1 MKGARIGT
9 ILVAVV
15 IIAVALVWRSA
26 DSGGEPASTITTTTG
41 STTVPE
47 GAVLVTMAYSPE
59 KRPLLE
65 PLVAQF
71 NASGAEVDGQK
82 IVVQADVVSSG
93 EATDRIVNGDL
104 KPVLWSPSSSLW
116 GRLVNFRTDSTLV
129 SDQNPSLVRT
139 PLVIAMWEPLA
150 RALGWPDKEL
160 GWSDILREARSSKG
174 WAAYGHPEWG
184 NFKFGHTNPDFST
197 SGLSAVAAEY
207 LTAAGKAE
215 GLTLAD
221 VNAPATRKVVQDIQ
235 KSVVHYGDT
244 TLFFADRLAEKGI
257 SYASAVAMEEVTLLD
272 FNLKKAKGGQRLAAI
287 YPKEGTFFSDN
298 PLIALNGAWVDEPQ
312 KKAAAAFVA
321 FLTEKVTPQQAASI
335 GFRPSD
341 SNQAPLAPVTTANLV
356 DPAQPTRQ
364 LGLPEPKVLNA
375 IRVAWR
381 ADRKPAEV
389 QVVLDVSGSMLDGGK
404 FDAAKEGL
412 TRFIRLLGPQDYVGL
427 TVFSDTVTEVS
438 PPVRLRTGRNA
449 LLTSIRG
456 LAAYGQT
463 AVYDATLKSVD
474 KAAGRVGKD
483 RINAVVVLTD
493 GQDNSSAID
502 LAGLEQR
509 LRRQSGSEG
518 VGIRVFT
525 IAYGADAEAPALERV
540 AKAGGGGSY
549 SGNPATIEKV
559 YTQIASFF

>member
-1 MKGARIGT
+1 MKSARIGT

-15 IIAVALVWRSA
+15 IVAIALFWRSS
-26 DSGGEPASTITTTTG
+26 DSSEPTATPTTTG
-41 STTVPE
+41 ATTAPD
-47 GAVLVTMAYSPE
+47 GAVAVTMAYSPE
-59 KRPLLE
+59 KKPLLE

-82 IVVQADVVSSG
+82 IFVTAEVVSSG
-93 EATDRIVNGDL
+93 AATDGIVAGTL
-104 KPVLWSPSSSLW
+104 QPVLWSPSSSLW
-116 GRLVNFRTDSTLV
+116 GRLVNFRTDSALAP
-129 SDQNPSLVRT
+129 DQNPSLVRT

-160 GWSDILREARSSKG
+160 GWSDILREARSSQG
-174 WAAYGHPEWG
+174 WGAYGHPEWG
-184 NFKFGHTNPDFST
+184 DFKFGHTNPDFST

-207 LTAAGKAE
+207 LSAAGKAE

-221 VNAPATRKVVQDIQ
+221 VKAPATRKVVQDIQ

-244 TLFFADRLAEKGI
+244 TLFFADRLAEFGP

-272 FNLKKAKGGQRLAAI
+272 FNLKKAKGVERLAAI

-298 PLIALNGAWVDEPQ
+298 PLIALNGSWVSEEQ
-312 KKAAAAFVA
+312 KKAAATFVA
-321 FLTEKVTPQQAASI
+321 FLTDKVTPQQAASI
-335 GFRPSD
+335 GFRPAD
-341 SNQAPLAPVTTANLV
+341 GAQAPLAPVTKANLV

-404 FDAAKEGL
+404 FDAAKDGL
-412 TRFIRLLGPQDYVGL
+412 TRFIQLLGPQDYVGL
-427 TVFSDTVTEVS
+427 TVFSDRVTEVS
-438 PPVRLRTGRNA
+438 PPVPLRTQRKELLGRV
-449 LLTSIRG
+449 RG
-456 LAAYGQT
+456 LVADGQT
-463 AVYDATLKSVD
+463 AVYDATIKSVD
-474 KAAGRVGKD
+474 KAAARVSKD

-493 GQDNSSAID
+493 GQDNSSTIG
-502 LAGLEQR
+502 LSSLEQR
-509 LRRQSGSEG
+509 LRKQSGSEG

-525 IAYGADAEAPALERV
+525 IAYGDDAEGPALARV

-549 SGNPATIEKV
+549 SGDPATIEKV